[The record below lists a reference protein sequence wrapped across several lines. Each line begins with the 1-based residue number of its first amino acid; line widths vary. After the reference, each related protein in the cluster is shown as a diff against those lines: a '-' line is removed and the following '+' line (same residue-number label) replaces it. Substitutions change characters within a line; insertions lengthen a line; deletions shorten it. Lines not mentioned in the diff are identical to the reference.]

1 VTQVERREPPLDA
14 WHDNAPLRAATL
26 SSLTLVALLSA
37 VSAHA
42 HGLGSHTGFVSTVS
56 TIEPH
61 VPGLL
66 VRVLGGH
73 EQLSLSNLTRQNV
86 VIFDPNGRALQ
97 RIPAGTTR
105 VWADPRIGSDE
116 APPERE
122 GLVRYWRIAGTAG
135 GKRFEIVGFLG
146 YRPPPGEEA
155 GDSETPRWT
164 VVVAVVGAV
173 LLLGA
178 AIALLRLARN

>member
-1 VTQVERREPPLDA
+1 M
-14 WHDNAPLRAATL
+14 RASTL
-26 SSLTLVALLSA
+26 SSVTLVALLSA

-56 TIEPH
+56 TIEPN

-73 EQLSLSNLTRQNV
+73 EQLSVSNLTRQNV
-86 VIFDPNGRALQ
+86 VIFDANGRALQ
-97 RIPAGTTR
+97 RIPAGRTR

-122 GLVRYWRIAGTAG
+122 GLVRYWRIPGTADG
-135 GKRFEIVGFLG
+135 ERFEVVGFLG
-146 YRPPPGEEA
+146 YRPPPAARDDAQGVPWWAYLAAA
-155 GDSETPRWT
+155 G
-164 VVVAVVGAV
+164 
-173 LLLGA
+173 LGA
-178 AIALLRLARN
+178 LVLAAAVIMPRRRAEA